1 MSKEWILQEK
11 ETPRFYKKA
20 TWIPLRA
27 SMLNENGDCKKVGFK
42 SEYFGCG
49 SVAFP
54 PEHREL
60 VEDLDWSCLG
70 IGREIVPYSYEDGY
84 YSPVEEY
91 EYSDKEPLG
100 VNLIFD
106 FPQPVSGN
114 RKWIINPD
122 LIIALRLVQENGK
135 WIRPEEDFT
144 EVIREHFDDK
154 GNHTIIEIKKE
165 YLLDYLSARNLN
177 LRLSYYRQ
185 RVENVHSIS
194 QSIYN
199 GLKNYREVR
208 DDGEFELLVRDLES
222 VYGGGFASFKVWRT
236 DIDEEDDAPI
246 MGEETNE
253 NTDYEQFTGY
263 IRGEKGVRIEG
274 EFWRNE
280 WIENNSKSVR
290 IRRDTDDMLPYFIVE
305 TDGSRMPSH
314 DLNNE
319 DVGRWLWFKSNIINE
334 LLSHRGF
341 HLEWYTAK
349 TGGIKS
355 TSGYQ
360 IHFGIN
366 GEDLIN
372 VYAYDIARLN
382 SWEQHL
388 WSAQNVAPS
397 GKVSDELLASQVKA
411 TPANTYAV
419 EHILLEIMRLL
430 ERDFKRFYNI
440 DLFNNEIDKDD
451 YSKKIMRFN
460 SQDTASLLRLAK
472 DLVRYFS
479 DRLNVKELRT
489 VSTHPD
495 KDKLGSNKLLQDIV
509 SQKIGNEKA
518 KEVMGVIF
526 GVYDMRL
533 GDAHPTSSQI
543 QESLKLAKID
553 SSLSYLK
560 QGEQLISNYG
570 QAILQIGKLLFGE
583 KPR

>member
-1 MSKEWILQEK
+1 MSKSWILHEK

-27 SMLNENGDCKKVGFK
+27 SMLDENGECREVGFK

-54 PEHREL
+54 PKNREL
-60 VEDLDWSCLG
+60 VESLNWGSLG
-70 IGREIVPYSYEDGY
+70 IGREIVPYSYDDGY

-106 FPQPVSGN
+106 FPQPVIN
-114 RKWIINPD
+114 IRKWIINPD
-122 LIIALRLVQENGK
+122 LIIALGLVLENGK

-154 GNHTIIEIKKE
+154 GNHTLIEIKKE
-165 YLLDYLSARNLN
+165 FLLDYLSARNLN

-185 RVENVHSIS
+185 RVENVFTLQS
-194 QSIYN
+194 SIYSD
-199 GLKNYREVR
+199 LTNYKVVR
-208 DDGEFELLVRDLES
+208 DDGDFELLIRDLKD
-222 VYGGGFASFKVWRT
+222 VYGGTFASFKVWRT
-236 DIDEEDDAPI
+236 DVDEEEDAPI
-246 MGEETNE
+246 MGKETDE
-253 NTDYEQFTGY
+253 NTNYEQFTGH
-263 IRGEKGVRIEG
+263 INGEKGVRVEG

-290 IRRDTDDMLPYFIVE
+290 IRRDTDNMLPNFIVE

-334 LLSHRGF
+334 LISHRGF
-341 HLEWYTAK
+341 YLDWYTAK

-366 GEDLIN
+366 SEDLIN

-382 SWEQHL
+382 PWEQHL
-388 WSAQNVAPS
+388 WSAYNVVPT
-397 GKVSDELLASQVKA
+397 GKISDELFGSQVKV
-411 TPANTYAV
+411 TPASTYAV
-419 EHILLEIMRLL
+419 ENILLEVMGLL
-430 ERDFKRFYNI
+430 ERDFKKLYNI
-440 DLFNNEIDKDD
+440 NLFTNEIDEYD
-451 YSKKIMRFN
+451 YSKKIIRFN

-472 DLVRYFS
+472 DLVRFFS
-479 DRLNVKELRT
+479 DRLNIKGLRT
-489 VSTHPD
+489 ISSHSD
-495 KDKLGSNKLLQDIV
+495 KDKLGSNKLLQDII
-509 SQKIGNEKA
+509 SQKIGIEKA

-560 QGEQLISNYG
+560 QGEQLILNYG
-570 QAILQIGKLLFGE
+570 QAIWQIGKILFSE
-583 KPR
+583 NPK